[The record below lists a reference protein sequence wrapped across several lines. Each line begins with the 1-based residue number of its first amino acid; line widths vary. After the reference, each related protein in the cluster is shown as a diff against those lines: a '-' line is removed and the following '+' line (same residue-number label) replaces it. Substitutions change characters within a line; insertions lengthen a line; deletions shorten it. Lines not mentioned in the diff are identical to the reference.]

1 MGVLQAMRRLW
12 YPKLRRQHYLEQAIL
27 AKIGRPDH
35 ILSGP
40 FQGMKYISVAYFSS
54 VVPKILGIYES
65 ELTGAIDAVC
75 KAQPDV
81 IVDIGAAEGYYAVG
95 LTKRNPQ
102 AKTICFEMYKPA
114 RALLA
119 RQAQL
124 NAVLDR
130 MSLRGLCDLD
140 SLREALETTKLPAV
154 ICDCEGGEDFLLNPD
169 AVTKLKSAMIIVEI
183 HDELAPGVS
192 SRIRE
197 RFERSHNVQV
207 IHSKKR
213 TVEQL
218 PRDVALSA
226 EEFEAATIERWTKA
240 EWYFMVPQSSA
251 GV

>member
-1 MGVLQAMRRLW
+1 MGVLQAMRRMW
-12 YPKLRRQHYLEQAIL
+12 HPKIRRQHQLEQVIL
-27 AKIGRPDH
+27 EKLGRPDH

-65 ELTGAIDAVC
+65 ELTGPVEAIC

-124 NAVLDR
+124 NAVSDR
-130 MSLRGLCDLD
+130 MSLRGLCDLN
-140 SLREALETTKLPAV
+140 SLRKALETTSRPAV
-154 ICDCEGGEDFLLNPD
+154 ICDCEGAEDFLLNPD
-169 AVTKLKSAMIIVEI
+169 AVTKLKSAIIIVEI

-192 SRIRE
+192 SRLRE
-197 RFERSHNVQV
+197 RFERSHGVQV
-207 IHSKKR
+207 IHSEKR
-213 TVEQL
+213 TPLQL
-218 PRDVALSA
+218 PRNVTLSP
-226 EEFEAATIERWTKA
+226 EEFDAATIERWTKA
-240 EWYFMVPQSSA
+240 EWYFMVPKSPA
-251 GV
+251 GA